1 MTRRGSKV
9 DANQAAVVADLR
21 ALGWS
26 VLDTSG
32 AGDGF
37 PDVVVGIGG
46 RLPAFAPAQNVRGV
60 VCDGEVYMV
69 EIKSPGGK
77 LRPAQQELAWT
88 WRGNYIVA
96 ETAEDVVEA
105 IQALRRGKAGAR

>member
-1 MTRRGSKV
+1 MRRAARTDG
-9 DANQAAVVADLR
+9 NQAAVVADLR

-37 PDVVVGIGG
+37 PDIVVGIGG
-46 RLPAFAPAQNVRGV
+46 RLPAFAPAQNARGV

-69 EIKSPGGK
+69 EIKAPKGK
-77 LRPAQQELAWT
+77 LRPVQQELAWT

-96 ETAEDVVEA
+96 ETAEDVIDGVA
-105 IQALRRGKAGAR
+105 QIRATRKGR

>member
-1 MTRRGSKV
+1 MRRAART
-9 DANQAAVVADLR
+9 DTNHAAVVADLR

-37 PDVVVGIGG
+37 PDIVVGIGG
-46 RLPAFAPAQNVRGV
+46 RLPMFAPAQNARGV

-69 EIKSPGGK
+69 EIKAPKGK

-88 WRGNYIVA
+88 WRGNYIIA
-96 ETAEDVVEA
+96 ETAEDVVEGVAA
-105 IQALRRGKAGAR
+105 IRAARKGR

>member
-1 MTRRGSKV
+1 MRR
-9 DANQAAVVADLR
+9 AARTDTNHAALVADLR

-26 VLDTSG
+26 VLDTAG

-37 PDVVVGIGG
+37 PDIVVGIGG
-46 RLPAFAPAQNVRGV
+46 RLPMFAPAQNARGV
-60 VCDGEVYMV
+60 VCDGEVYLV

-96 ETAEDVVEA
+96 ETANQVIEGVAA
-105 IQALRRGKAGAR
+105 IRAARKGR

>member
-37 PDVVVGIGG
+37 PDIVVGIGG
-46 RLPAFAPAQNVRGV
+46 RLPAFAPPQNARGV

-69 EIKSPGGK
+69 EIKAPGGK
-77 LRPAQQELAWT
+77 LRKAQQELAWT
-88 WRGNYIVA
+88 WRGNYVVA
-96 ETAEDVVEA
+96 ETAEAVVEA
-105 IQALRRGKAGAR
+105 VAQIRAARKVR

>member
-1 MTRRGSKV
+1 MRRAAKT
-9 DANQAAVVADLR
+9 DANHAAMVDDLR

-26 VLDTSG
+26 VLDTAG

-37 PDVVVGIGG
+37 PDLVVGIGG
-46 RLPAFAPAQNVRGV
+46 RLPAFAPAQDARGV

-69 EIKSPGGK
+69 EVKAPKGK

-96 ETAEDVVEA
+96 ESVEDV
-105 IQALRRGKAGAR
+105 IQAVRELRAARKGR